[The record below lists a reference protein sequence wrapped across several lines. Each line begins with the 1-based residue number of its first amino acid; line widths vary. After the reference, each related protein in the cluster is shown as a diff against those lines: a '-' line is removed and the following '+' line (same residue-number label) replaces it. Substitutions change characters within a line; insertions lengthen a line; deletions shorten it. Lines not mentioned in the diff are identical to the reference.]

1 MRSEHNLSPEQ
12 LWTAGLN
19 SMAGS
24 SSRIASE
31 VFENMSEVRSTICV
45 IWPYMRHHSLQ
56 VDHELEALRMLCVSL
71 GNTHIA

>member
-1 MRSEHNLSPEQ
+1 
-12 LWTAGLN
+12 
-19 SMAGS
+19 MAGS

-31 VFENMSEVRSTICV
+31 VLVFENMSEVRSTI
-45 IWPYMRHHSLQ
+45 IFMFDLALHATSQFIQ